1 MEITFGRP
9 ETHVWYARDKCL
21 VPETYVGSARDPLL
35 LKRIRIDI
43 VLEKKER
50 WTRRRRVQKQ

>member
-1 MEITFGRP
+1 M
-9 ETHVWYARDKCL
+9 